1 MRKLLLAGASLAA
14 MGLAGSAYAA
24 DATLPTKAAAC
35 RGDVDPYK
43 NYACLDTYLGTTF
56 WERMFNYYRL
66 EWGKD
71 AAPADP
77 KAPPSRRSNSEWP
90 PTPETVPP
98 YPFTEWP
105 YGGTTNLGVT
115 RPSSVD
121 SPLMTALGN
130 TSVGSWMNE
139 NHIQVY
145 GWLNAGGN
153 LSTNTVRGGNAPAAY
168 DYNPNTVQLD
178 QAVVY
183 IERLPDTVQ
192 KDHIDWGFRLAP
204 IYGENYRYTTAFG
217 LWSYQLLNQNKN
229 YGYDLP
235 MAYGEV
241 FIPWVGE
248 GMIVRVG
255 RFISIPDIEAQLAPN
270 NYMYTHSMTY
280 TFDNYTNT
288 GIQTTTALNK
298 NWILQ
303 AGLSVGSDTLPWHA
317 GATMPNPFPN
327 PLYPGLTMPKDPGAV
342 PSLTLGVR
350 WTSDDG
356 KDDINIVGDALNGG
370 QWGYN
375 NLQWFG
381 MTYYHKWNDQWHI
394 AFEMY
399 DLHQNNVP
407 NGLNPLVVGT
417 NGLWTNGGTPFSP
430 QYMPFNSPGLA
441 QCANTVLL
449 SCTAEVRTAVAYLNY
464 RPAPLD
470 NISYRLEYY
479 DDMQGQRTG
488 TKTAYFETGIGW
500 QHWFS
505 PQIEIRPEFTY
516 YKSLNGFAFNGN
528 SNLGIPANRNYALVG
543 AADIIIHF

>member
-1 MRKLLLAGASLAA
+1 
-14 MGLAGSAYAA
+14 
-24 DATLPTKAAAC
+24 
-35 RGDVDPYK
+35 
-43 NYACLDTYLGTTF
+43 
-56 WERMFNYYRL
+56 
-66 EWGKD
+66 
-71 AAPADP
+71 
-77 KAPPSRRSNSEWP
+77 
-90 PTPETVPP
+90 
-98 YPFTEWP
+98 
-105 YGGTTNLGVT
+105 
-115 RPSSVD
+115 
-121 SPLMTALGN
+121 
-130 TSVGSWMNE
+130 
-139 NHIQVY
+139 
-145 GWLNAGGN
+145 
-153 LSTNTVRGGNAPAAY
+153 
-168 DYNPNTVQLD
+168 
-178 QAVVY
+178 
-183 IERLPDTVQ
+183 
-192 KDHIDWGFRLAP
+192 
-204 IYGENYRYTTAFG
+204 
-217 LWSYQLLNQNKN
+217 
-229 YGYDLP
+229 
-235 MAYGEV
+235 
-241 FIPWVGE
+241 
-248 GMIVRVG
+248 MIVRVG

-303 AGLSVGSDTLPWHA
+303 AGVSVGSDTLPWHA

-375 NLQWFG
+375 NLQWYG
-381 MTYYHKWNDQWHI
+381 LTYYHKFNDQWHI
-394 AFEMY
+394 AFETY
-399 DLHQNNVP
+399 DLHENNVP
-407 NGLNPLVVGT
+407 NALNPLVVGT

-430 QYMPFNSPGLA
+430 QYMPFNAPGLA
-441 QCANTVLL
+441 QCANTVML
-449 SCTAEVRTAVAYLNY
+449 SCTAEVRTAVTYISY
-464 RPAPLD
+464 RPGPLD

-505 PQIEIRPEFTY
+505 PQIEIRPEVTY

-528 SNLGIPANRNYALVG
+528 SNLGIPATRNYALVG